1 MKLANLEKVRGGG
14 ADDQPKSI
22 WHGSELCAEAYE
34 LAPEFKGKM
43 KASSLI
49 SNQDVVSGLLA
60 CVGRGTCCDA
70 Q

>member
-43 KASSLI
+43 KASRLI
-49 SNQDVVSGLLA
+49 SES
-60 CVGRGTCCDA
+60 RYR
-70 Q
+70 